1 MLLVV
6 LVHHSSADE
15 PRLPIGAMAAVRT
28 YSEAFS
34 RGDCSTVMRLT
45 SPALTSRLA
54 RDGAEA
60 ALCSFLQEM
69 KKEGVAEVLGTTT
82 PLHVDGRYRL
92 ALVSNR
98 RTALQPSMPS
108 APSTDGTY
116 AVHSDDDGA
125 TWYVLDLGCLDE
137 RWLKEIYPGYAG
149 TPPIP
154 RSPPV
159 EPDMR

>member
-1 MLLVV
+1 
-6 LVHHSSADE
+6 
-15 PRLPIGAMAAVRT
+15 
-28 YSEAFS
+28 
-34 RGDCSTVMRLT
+34 MRLT
-45 SPALTSRLA
+45 SPALSRRLA

-60 ALCSFLQEM
+60 ALCGFLEEM
-69 KKEGVAEVLGTTT
+69 KKEGVAEALGAAT

-108 APSTDGTY
+108 VPSTDGTY

-159 EPDMR
+159 DPDMR